1 MELTDEA
8 GEKFR
13 IKDLLLSHPCITVS
27 MHKGT
32 QPKYFYDEAKSN
44 PPPVEVESAPTPS
57 IATVPHI
64 NPLVNSSLVTSGASY
79 SAIVN
84 HSNIIN
90 SAGSSPR
97 AALNT
102 LENSTDG
109 IVARARRR
117 GPSTNPLDPFDHE
130 AVANMHLNNEHSEGY
145 QENSPAK
152 NNSFGLKIGED
163 SLNTN
168 SLLFQASTT
177 MRNSSY
183 ASGNGLSL
191 DYSHAVSGGR
201 RRGPDHTGIS
211 VSNSQSEDTR
221 GMPSI
226 QGSPGSSSSSSA
238 PSPHGIPSLL
248 QPHISVNSSL
258 HAADFSMGS
267 ASSAVL
273 TLQQQVSN
281 LHSELT
287 SKSHELDS
295 QAQRLKTTQQ
305 LLSECE
311 SKLNFG
317 NNLKDSLLIDM
328 QKTRVELDAAKQKLL
343 ENEEELSVLRMKESS
358 LNRLK
363 QEKLADL
370 NLFRLN
376 ISQVETALIETQRK
390 ESIYIN
396 EISLHDTI
404 NESSRARDEL
414 TKFVTMIKNNLSTKI
429 QNETVKQSGM
439 SFPAVGMNINSV
451 GMANSIPVNA
461 SDSHGMAMGGVVG
474 DGFSS
479 PVRPV
484 SGGASNQL
492 YLNMQSQTQSQQQAQ
507 QQQQQ
512 SSQSYLSAVS
522 QQPPPSPFM
531 MMAEDKNEISIIN
544 HSHMGVGAP
553 LVDAIGAVGGMN
565 LAGLSTMAG
574 MGGMGNVLMGIN
586 HSEEHVHMHVENGYH
601 QSQQHSQQ
609 NSHMLICAL
618 PGCFKEGS
626 YVCSACG
633 KVGYCGAEHQRLGL
647 HSFSSLQKNYILSTK
662 SFFLFCFG
670 IVEIIGLLM

>member
-27 MHKGT
+27 MHKGV
-32 QPKYFYDEAKSN
+32 QPKYVYDEAKSI
-44 PPPVEVESAPTPS
+44 PPPVEVESTPVPAAVS
-57 IATVPHI
+57 VPHV

-84 HSNIIN
+84 HSNLIS
-90 SAGSSPR
+90 SAVSSQR
-97 AALNT
+97 AAL
-102 LENSTDG
+102 LSSENSSDG

-117 GPSTNPLDPFDHE
+117 GPSTNPLDPFD
-130 AVANMHLNNEHSEGY
+130 VNEHVEFGKMGPTEGF
-145 QENSPAK
+145 QETSSTK
-152 NNSFGLKIGED
+152 NNAFGLNIGDD
-163 SLNTN
+163 SLNSN

-177 MRNSSY
+177 MRNSNYGS
-183 ASGNGLSL
+183 SNGISL

-201 RRGPDHTGIS
+201 RRGPDHNAIS
-211 VSNSQSEDTR
+211 ISNSQSEDTR
-221 GMPSI
+221 GMPSL

-238 PSPHGIPSLL
+238 PSPHGIPSLI
-248 QPHISVNSSL
+248 QSHIPVSSSL
-258 HAADFSMGS
+258 HAADFSKGGGG
-267 ASSAVL
+267 ANSAVL
-273 TLQQQVSN
+273 SLQQQVTS

-295 QAQRLKTTQQ
+295 QAQKLKNTQQ

-317 NNLKDSLLIDM
+317 NNFQESLLNEV

-343 ENEEELSVLRMKESS
+343 ENEEELTVLRMKESS

-370 NLFRLN
+370 NQFRLN
-376 ISQVETALIETQRK
+376 IIQVETALIDTQRK

-414 TKFVTMIKNNLSTKI
+414 TKYVTMIKNNLGTKI
-429 QNETVKQSGM
+429 QNEAVKQSQSSL
-439 SFPAVGMNINSV
+439 SFPTIGMTIN
-451 GMANSIPVNA
+451 NA
-461 SDSHGMAMGGVVG
+461 SDGHPMAMGVVAG
-474 DGFSS
+474 EGFSS

-484 SGGASNQL
+484 SGGSSNQL
-492 YLNMQSQTQSQQQAQ
+492 FLNMQSQTQQ

-512 SSQSYLSAVS
+512 QGSQSFLSAVN

-531 MMAEDKNEISIIN
+531 MMAEDKNEISILN

-553 LVDAIGAVGGMN
+553 LVDSMN
-565 LAGLSTMAG
+565 LTGLNM
-574 MGGMGNVLMGIN
+574 LMGIN
-586 HSEEHVHMHVENGYH
+586 HAEEHVHMHVENGYH
-601 QSQQHSQQ
+601 PNQQQQQSQQ
-609 NSHMLICAL
+609 NNHMLICAL

-633 KVGYCGAEHQRLGL
+633 KVGYCGADHQRLV
-647 HSFSSLQKNYILSTK
+647 F
-662 SFFLFCFG
+662 
-670 IVEIIGLLM
+670 